1 MIALLTFL
9 LFLISCRIV
18 VVLDQF
24 LENIPL
30 KPGQNFTQNEANI
43 AVYTQEYDPRD
54 FEGAGAASI
63 VENTMENLVVY
74 DSQSS
79 VQTSISQVSLTM
91 PKSLFRDLDIDTKS
105 QNQRISFAIYRKTSF
120 FASLE
125 TKSPTSQTNTVRRQ
139 NSFVVSGS
147 VKGLRLTNLTD
158 PIRTTYEPLEPGIDE
173 TTACVFWNFTDDNG
187 VGDWSPAG
195 CSFQG
200 IEDGIVTCHCTHL
213 TNFAILMVRFSI
225 TILFKIHRQSINLEN
240 IRKETNLAE
249 ITAE

>member
-1 MIALLTFL
+1 MEI
-9 LFLISCRIV
+9 
-18 VVLDQF
+18 
-24 LENIPL
+24 IPL
-30 KPGQNFTQNEANI
+30 KSGQNFTQNEAKI

-63 VENTMENLVVY
+63 AENTMENLVVY

-79 VQTSISQVSLTM
+79 IQTKISQVSLTM
-91 PKSLFRDLDIDTKS
+91 PKSLFRDLDIDTTS

-120 FASLE
+120 FTSLV
-125 TKSPTSQTNTVRRQ
+125 TKSPTSQTNTVQRQ
-139 NSFVVSGS
+139 KNSFVVSGS

-158 PIRTTYEPLEPGIDE
+158 PIRTTYEPLEPGVDK
-173 TTACVFWNFTDDNG
+173 TTACVFWNFTDNNG
-187 VGDWSPAG
+187 LGDWSPAG
-195 CSFQG
+195 CSFEG

-225 TILFKIHRQSINLEN
+225 TILFKIHRQSIILEN
-240 IRKETNLAE
+240 LSKKTNLVE

>member
-1 MIALLTFL
+1 M
-9 LFLISCRIV
+9 
-18 VVLDQF
+18 
-24 LENIPL
+24 ENIPL
-30 KPGQNFTQNEANI
+30 TPGQNFTQNEANI
-43 AVYTQEYDPRD
+43 ALYTQEYDTRD
-54 FEGAGAASI
+54 FEGAAAASI
-63 VENTMENLVVY
+63 AENTMENLVVY

-91 PKSLFRDLDIDTKS
+91 PKSLFRDLDNDTKS
-105 QNQRISFAIYRKTSF
+105 KNQRISFAIYRKTSF
-120 FASLE
+120 FTSLE
-125 TKSPTSQTNTVRRQ
+125 TKRPTSQTNTVRRQ

-187 VGDWSPAG
+187 TGNWSPVG

-200 IEDGIVTCHCTHL
+200 IKDGIVTCHCTHL

-225 TILFKIHRQSINLEN
+225 TYSLIQNPQAIDN
-240 IRKETNLAE
+240 IRKYKERNQFQNYSRIMLSCNSNYQ
-249 ITAE
+249 